1 MWSTVIPAAGSSG
14 NERKPDEG
22 RIHMAIDRS
31 DSLSGLTRDEA
42 KEFHGIFVTSF
53 ILFTIIAIVAHT
65 LVWMWR
71 PWIPGPEGY
80 ASLEGV
86 MNTAIQFIPLV
97 A

>member
-1 MWSTVIPAAGSSG
+1 
-14 NERKPDEG
+14 
-22 RIHMAIDRS
+22 
-31 DSLSGLTRDEA
+31 
-42 KEFHGIFVTSF
+42 VTSF
-53 ILFTIIAIVAHT
+53 ILFTIIAIVAHV

-80 ASLEGV
+80 ASLEGF

>member
-1 MWSTVIPAAGSSG
+1 
-14 NERKPDEG
+14 
-22 RIHMAIDRS
+22 MATDRS

-80 ASLEGV
+80 AALTDGV
-86 MNTAIQFIPLV
+86 NAV
-97 A
+97 AQSALARFS

>member
-1 MWSTVIPAAGSSG
+1 
-14 NERKPDEG
+14 
-22 RIHMAIDRS
+22 MATDRS
-31 DSLSGLTRDEA
+31 DSLPGLTRDEA

-53 ILFTIIAIVAHT
+53 ILFTIIAIVAHV

-80 ASLEGV
+80 ASLEGA